1 MSTKELT
8 VTEDLE
14 MGDQY
19 KLKEGICRNTS
30 LQGSPDNQY
39 REITELNHFT
49 EEITL
54 RMESLRLQSKPRE
67 TNLTYS

>member
-8 VTEDLE
+8 ITEDLE

-19 KLKEGICRNTS
+19 KLKEGICRNKS
-30 LQGSPDNQY
+30 LQGSADNQN

-54 RMESLRLQSKPRE
+54 RM
-67 TNLTYS
+67 